1 VAGNVTSG
9 IGPTLPAGGGG
20 HIHHAGSSGL
30 SGSDQQPTPVA
41 RTTSG
46 LASLPALKL
55 AAEGGAVTL
64 AGVPWAWAY

>member
-1 VAGNVTSG
+1 
-9 IGPTLPAGGGG
+9 
-20 HIHHAGSSGL
+20 
-30 SGSDQQPTPVA
+30 VA

-46 LASLPALKL
+46 LASLQALKL